1 MTIRDRKL
9 LVLDLD
15 ETLVFS
21 TERSLD
27 RPADLSVVGYHVYKR
42 PHLDEF
48 LDFAFSRFRVGVWTS
63 SGRLYAEPLVAQLM
77 PNRSVEFVWSSRRC
91 SLVRDWEEGGYST
104 QKRLAKLKK
113 RGFKLEQIIGID
125 DTASKYARNY
135 GNLVLVREFT
145 GDLSDDDLLELI
157 RYLEMLEMEPNIR
170 AVEKRGWRDRLKQQ
184 GNEPPSSFKASQ

>member
-1 MTIRDRKL
+1 MALKDRKL

-15 ETLVFS
+15 ETLVYS

-42 PHLDEF
+42 PHLDAF

-63 SGRLYAEPLVAQLM
+63 SGQLYAEPLVAQLM
-77 PNRSVEFVWSSRRC
+77 PNRPVEFVWSSGRC

-113 RGFKLEQIIGID
+113 HGFQLEQIIGID

-135 GNLVLVREFT
+135 GNLVLAQEFT
-145 GDLSDDDLLELI
+145 GDLSDDELLHLI
-157 RYLEMLEMEPNIR
+157 QYLDMLEAEPNIR
-170 AVEKRGWRDRLKQQ
+170 AVEKRRWRDRLYQQ
-184 GNEPPSSFKASQ
+184 EDQQPGSFKA

>member
-1 MTIRDRKL
+1 MSLRERKL

-21 TERSLD
+21 TERPLD

-42 PHLDEF
+42 PHLDTF

-77 PNRSVEFVWSSRRC
+77 PKRPLEFVWSSERC

-104 QKRLAKLKK
+104 QKRIAKLKK
-113 RGFKLEQIIGID
+113 HGFTLDQIIGIE

-135 GNLVLVREFT
+135 GNLVLAREFL
-145 GDLSDDDLLELI
+145 GDVSDDELLHLI
-157 RYLEMLEMEPNIR
+157 HYLKVLEEVPNIR
-170 AVEKRGWRDRLKQQ
+170 AVDKRGWRDLLSQR
-184 GNEPPSSFKASQ
+184 GNEHPGFLKA

>member
-1 MTIRDRKL
+1 MAIQDKKL

-21 TERSLD
+21 TERSLE

-42 PHLDEF
+42 PHLDAF
-48 LDFAFSRFRVGVWTS
+48 LDFAFSKFKVGVWTS

-77 PNRSVEFVWSSRRC
+77 PNRPVEFVWSSGRC

-113 RGFKLEQIIGID
+113 LGFKLEQIIGID

-135 GNLVLVREFT
+135 GNLVLAREFT
-145 GDLSDDDLLELI
+145 GDFSDDELLHLI
-157 RYLEMLEMEPNIR
+157 EYLVILEAEPNIR
-170 AVEKRGWRDRLKQQ
+170 AVEKRRWRDRLCHPQDQ
-184 GNEPPSSFKASQ
+184 RLGTIKA

>member
-1 MTIRDRKL
+1 MAVQDRKL

-21 TERSLD
+21 TERCLD
-27 RPADLSVVGYHVYKR
+27 RPADLSIVGYHVYKR

-48 LDFAFSRFRVGVWTS
+48 LDYAFSRFRVGVWTS
-63 SGRLYAEPLVAQLM
+63 SGALYAEPLVAQLM
-77 PNRSVEFVWSSRRC
+77 PNRRLEFIWSSRRC

-113 RGFKLEQIIGID
+113 HGFRLEQIIGID

-135 GNLVLVREFT
+135 GNLVLAQEFT
-145 GDLSDDDLLELI
+145 GDLSDNELPLLV
-157 RYLEMLEMEPNIR
+157 RYLAMLEKEPDIR
-170 AVEKRGWRDRLKQQ
+170 AVEKRGWRDRLDLQETQ
-184 GNEPPSSFKASQ
+184 STTRFRP

>member
-1 MTIRDRKL
+1 MALTDKKL

-15 ETLVFS
+15 ETLVYS

-42 PHLDEF
+42 PHLDAF
-48 LDFAFSRFRVGVWTS
+48 LDFAFSRFNVGVWTS

-77 PNRSVEFVWSSRRC
+77 PNRSVEFVWSSGRC

-113 RGFKLEQIIGID
+113 HGFKLEQIIGID

-145 GDLSDDDLLELI
+145 GDLSDDELLHLLP
-157 RYLEMLEMEPNIR
+157 YLEMLEAEPNIR
-170 AVEKRGWRDRLKQQ
+170 AVEKRGWRDQLHHQRD
-184 GNEPPSSFKASQ
+184 EPLISFKV

>member
-1 MTIRDRKL
+1 MNIRDRKL

-21 TERSLD
+21 TERHLD

-42 PHLDEF
+42 PHLDTF

-63 SGRLYAEPLVAQLM
+63 SGPLYAEPLVSQLM
-77 PNRSVEFVWSSRRC
+77 PNRLLEFVWSSQRC

-113 RGFKLEQIIGID
+113 HGFTLDQIIGID

-135 GNLVLVREFT
+135 GNLVLTQEYA
-145 GDLSDDDLLELI
+145 GDPSDDELLHLI
-157 RYLEMLEMEPNIR
+157 QYLEVLREESNIR
-170 AVEKRGWRDRLKQQ
+170 AVDKRGWRDRLSQRGSEQ
-184 GNEPPSSFKASQ
+184 PGSLKA